1 MRKRNVGYAA
11 ATLLCLALLIP
22 AFSSAQKS
30 SAGANGIGDGRE
42 KCYNC
47 HSQVRSL
54 KEGSKHAALSCST
67 CHAGTVEH
75 LQSFRNKPVTA
86 IDQALCGKCH
96 SDQYDSFRKV
106 NYHAQARKEKG
117 VPTGRSPMQE
127 KLLVP
132 HGFTMEHNEPRAHIF
147 MLTDQFVVD
156 RFIGGRFQHKKGFA
170 GINQT
175 GKAWDILYDTGRELP
190 ETAKAGNATC
200 IQCKTSDHILQWKYM
215 GDKDPKAKWDR
226 GSDIAAMSKATQNP
240 MGCIECHDAHGAV
253 PRIIRD
259 ALIEAIDRDGAKTFE
274 RSGKTD
280 LKVVDF
286 RGFRKVGVM
295 GKTDSRMMCGQCHV
309 EYACNAGFE
318 FDTGKRVGYEDRRT
332 NHYPMKSAKD
342 ILAHY
347 KKLNFYDF
355 KHAVTGARLVKL
367 QHPETETYWG
377 SAHDRAGVQ
386 CHQCHMPKVRAKWGK
401 TYTSHGVIRPIQ
413 SVKEACLGC
422 HPKATAE
429 EKRYQIEAAQNYIR
443 GKMRKSE
450 YWLARLIDTY
460 AAAQKAG
467 VPEAVLAEA
476 RERHE
481 EAHVLWE
488 WWTAENSDG
497 WHNPDLARDSLAAS
511 IVASRK
517 GVDILVKAMGSR

>member
-295 GKTDSRMMCGQCHV
+295 GKTDSRMM
-309 EYACNAGFE
+309 
-318 FDTGKRVGYEDRRT
+318 
-332 NHYPMKSAKD
+332 
-342 ILAHY
+342 
-347 KKLNFYDF
+347 
-355 KHAVTGARLVKL
+355 
-367 QHPETETYWG
+367 
-377 SAHDRAGVQ
+377 
-386 CHQCHMPKVRAKWGK
+386 
-401 TYTSHGVIRPIQ
+401 
-413 SVKEACLGC
+413 
-422 HPKATAE
+422 
-429 EKRYQIEAAQNYIR
+429 
-443 GKMRKSE
+443 
-450 YWLARLIDTY
+450 
-460 AAAQKAG
+460 
-467 VPEAVLAEA
+467 
-476 RERHE
+476 
-481 EAHVLWE
+481 
-488 WWTAENSDG
+488 
-497 WHNPDLARDSLAAS
+497 
-511 IVASRK
+511 
-517 GVDILVKAMGSR
+517 